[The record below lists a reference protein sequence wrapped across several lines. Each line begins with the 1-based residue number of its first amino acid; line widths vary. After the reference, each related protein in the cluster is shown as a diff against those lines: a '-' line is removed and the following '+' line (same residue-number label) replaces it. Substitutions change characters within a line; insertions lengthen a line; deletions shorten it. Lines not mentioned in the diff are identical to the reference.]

1 MHSMTTTT
9 PDTDAQPESPA
20 PQPVTFAQLLDDLA
34 YSGLSPQEQGR
45 RFERLAKRFLQVE
58 PKFADQFSDVWLWN
72 EWPGRGNRP
81 DNGIDLVAKDR
92 YTGELTGIQAKF
104 FDPSVR
110 LQKGKIDSFFTEL
123 GKVDFAQGLVI
134 NTSVEWSSSAESAL
148 QDQSKPIARLGV
160 DELVDS
166 TVDWSQFSFDR
177 PEDLVQRPKKEPRR
191 YQREAIEDVVRG
203 FETNDRGRL
212 IMACGTGKTFT
223 SLKLVERMVPAGG
236 SVLFL
241 VPSIALL
248 QQTLNEWTAN
258 ADTRLRSF
266 AVCSDASVGR
276 NAKRLEEDIAA
287 VDVGFPATTDAA
299 VLAQRAALS
308 GGEDAITVVFCT
320 YQSIDVVTRAQG
332 MGLGAFDLV
341 ISDEA
346 HRTTGVTEAGADG
359 SAFTAVHDPA
369 KIQAAKRL
377 YMTATPRLY
386 LEEAKTKAEQDSV
399 TVYSMDDETTYG
411 PEFHR
416 LGFGKAVEMG
426 HLTDYKVLVLAV
438 DEQAVLDRFGAVI
451 SGSGEVNL
459 EDAARIVGCW
469 NGLAK
474 RTVNGEKLDIQDR
487 SPMHRAVAFSRSI
500 ADSKKLAAQIETVGR
515 ELVASADDDAPALRM
530 EADHVDGTHSM
541 LERSK
546 RLDWLKQPAGED
558 VVRILSNARCLSE
571 GVDVP
576 TLDAVLFLNP
586 RNSPV
591 DVVQSVGRVMRT
603 APGKEYGY
611 IILPIAVKADEDPET
626 ALNDNKRYRV
636 VWDVLQALRA
646 HDDRFEAMVNKID
659 LGGTQDKV
667 DVALITKE
675 DLPSVAAD
683 PQNETD
689 GPGADLVPADP
700 SAADDD
706 TVPGEGEGTETD
718 PDAPDSANRGVADA
732 LFHMTPAQA
741 WRDAIYARMVRKVG
755 DRRYWEDWAKDVKD
769 IADRHMTRIRSIL
782 HGEDPRPREE
792 FGVFLDGLRGN
803 LNESITEDDAI
814 GMLSQHLITK
824 PVFEALFEDYSFAAH
839 NPVSQVMDSMV
850 RVLDSYNL
858 KTEVDSL
865 EDFYRGVRVRA
876 EGVDTAEGK
885 QKIITELYERFFKL
899 AFPRTAESLGIVYTP
914 VQVVDFILRAVDE
927 ALREHFGAS
936 ISDEGVHVL
945 DPFTGTGTFIV
956 RLLQSGLIRP
966 EDLLRKYTQ
975 ELHANE
981 LLLMA
986 YYIAAIN
993 IEATLHGLLVE
1004 RALAAG
1010 EPAESVGYEPF
1021 EGIVLADTFQMTEDG
1036 DTLDEAVFTS
1046 NNQRVKDQNALDIR
1060 VIIGNPPYSVGQT
1073 SGNDDN
1079 ANLSYP
1085 SLDASIRHSYAKLS
1099 TAQNKNSIYDS
1110 YIRAIRWGSNRLL
1123 NSDQGGVLCYVSNG
1137 GYIDGNTAD
1146 GLRKSLYSEF
1156 HEIYVYNLRGNQRTA
1171 GEQSRK
1177 EGGKIFDSGSR
1188 NTVAVLL
1195 LVKRP
1200 GEVEQCRLHY
1210 KDIGDYLDRQTKLDL
1225 VEQATLGGLDW
1236 KEITPNAEGDW
1247 INQRDDRFST
1257 FQPLSAREG
1266 KDAVFATHS
1275 RGLATSRDAWV
1286 YNSAADAVRKNVNC
1300 MVAFYNGQV
1309 SSAAAGGALSTD
1321 ATSIAWGGELRRL
1334 ASAGRNI
1341 HVATSSLRRASY
1353 RPFNAQWVHFQAE
1366 LNERQYQLRQI
1377 FPLETSRNVGL
1388 VLTAPSS
1395 HYPEFSALMTDTLPD
1410 LHLHDSGQFF
1420 PRYTYVESDINLF
1433 SQGDG
1438 PSSTAD
1444 RYTRVDNI
1452 TDATLASYR
1461 SQYGEAVTKDDIF
1474 YYVYGLLHSPDY
1486 RQRFGADL
1494 KKMLPRIPRVPSA
1507 EDFRAFSDAGR
1518 ALSELHI
1525 GYEDVEPYP
1534 LEEHWTAAAEGL
1546 DEYERFRVT
1555 KMKYGGNARAGWDKT
1570 TVKYSAWLTLTGIPE
1585 EAQRYML
1592 GSRSAVDW
1600 ILERYQVKTDK
1611 ASGIVNDP
1619 NDWSRE
1625 HDQPRYIRD
1634 LIGRI
1639 VTVSLETM
1647 EIVDALPGLE
1657 VE

>member
-1 MHSMTTTT
+1 MDRMTTIT
-9 PDTDAQPESPA
+9 PDSATPDDTAH
-20 PQPVTFAQLLDDLA
+20 PVSFAQLLDDLA

-177 PEDLVQRPKKEPRR
+177 PEDLVQRPKKDPRR
-191 YQREAIEDVVRG
+191 YQRDAIDDVVRG
-203 FETNDRGRL
+203 FEASDRGRL

-223 SLKLVERMVPAGG
+223 SLKLVERMVAPGG

-258 ADTRLRSF
+258 ADVRLRSF

-276 NAKRLEEDIAA
+276 DTKRLEEDIAA

-299 VLAQRAALS
+299 VLAQRAALP

-332 MGLGAFDLV
+332 MGLGEFDLV

-346 HRTTGVTEAGADG
+346 HRTTGVTEAGKDG
-359 SAFTAVHDPA
+359 STFTAVHDPA
-369 KIQAAKRL
+369 RLQAAKRL

-386 LEEAKTKAEQDSV
+386 LEKAQTKAEQDGV
-399 TVYSMDDETTYG
+399 TVYSMDKEDTYG

-515 ELVASADDDAPALRM
+515 ELVASSDDDAPALRM

-683 PQNETD
+683 PENVTD
-689 GPGADLVPADP
+689 GPGANLVPAAP
-700 SAADDD
+700 SAAGDD
-706 TVPGEGEGTETD
+706 TVPGGDKDVETD
-718 PDAPDSANRGVADA
+718 SDAPDSSNRGVADA

-741 WRDAIYARMVRKVG
+741 WRDAIFARMVRKVG
-755 DRRYWEDWAKDVKD
+755 DRRYWEDWAADVKD
-769 IADRHMTRIRSIL
+769 IADRHMTRIRAIL

-803 LNESITEDDAI
+803 LNDSITEDNAI
-814 GMLSQHLITK
+814 EMLSQHLITK

-839 NPVSQVMDSMV
+839 NPVSRVMDSMV
-850 RVLDSYNL
+850 EVLEQYNL
-858 KTEVDSL
+858 ESEVDSL
-865 EDFYRGVRVRA
+865 QDFYRGVRVRA
-876 EGVDTAEGK
+876 EGIDSAEGK
-885 QKIITELYERFFKL
+885 QRIITELYERFFKL

-914 VQVVDFILRAVDE
+914 VQVVDFILRATDE

-956 RLLQSGLIRP
+956 RLLQSGLIRQ

-1004 RALAAG
+1004 Q
-1010 EPAESVGYEPF
+1010 AELNGDDGTSVGYEPF
-1021 EGIVLADTFQMTEDG
+1021 GGIVLTDTFQMTEDG

-1046 NNQRVKDQNALDIR
+1046 NNERVVKQNDLDM
-1060 VIIGNPPYSVGQT
+1060 N
-1073 SGNDDN
+1073 
-1079 ANLSYP
+1079 
-1085 SLDASIRHSYAKLS
+1085 
-1099 TAQNKNSIYDS
+1099 
-1110 YIRAIRWGSNRLL
+1110 
-1123 NSDQGGVLCYVSNG
+1123 
-1137 GYIDGNTAD
+1137 
-1146 GLRKSLYSEF
+1146 
-1156 HEIYVYNLRGNQRTA
+1156 
-1171 GEQSRK
+1171 
-1177 EGGKIFDSGSR
+1177 
-1188 NTVAVLL
+1188 
-1195 LVKRP
+1195 RP
-1200 GEVEQCRLHY
+1200 GFV
-1210 KDIGDYLDRQTKLDL
+1210 
-1225 VEQATLGGLDW
+1225 
-1236 KEITPNAEGDW
+1236 
-1247 INQRDDRFST
+1247 
-1257 FQPLSAREG
+1257 
-1266 KDAVFATHS
+1266 
-1275 RGLATSRDAWV
+1275 RGS
-1286 YNSAADAVRKNVNC
+1286 
-1300 MVAFYNGQV
+1300 QV
-1309 SSAAAGGALSTD
+1309 PS
-1321 ATSIAWGGELRRL
+1321 
-1334 ASAGRNI
+1334 
-1341 HVATSSLRRASY
+1341 RRAPTRGSHDGR
-1353 RPFNAQWVHFQAE
+1353 RPRTRPE
-1366 LNERQYQLRQI
+1366 E
-1377 FPLETSRNVGL
+1377 PSR
-1388 VLTAPSS
+1388 S
-1395 HYPEFSALMTDTLPD
+1395 
-1410 LHLHDSGQFF
+1410 
-1420 PRYTYVESDINLF
+1420 PRAR
-1433 SQGDG
+1433 GDG
-1438 PSSTAD
+1438 
-1444 RYTRVDNI
+1444 
-1452 TDATLASYR
+1452 
-1461 SQYGEAVTKDDIF
+1461 
-1474 YYVYGLLHSPDY
+1474 
-1486 RQRFGADL
+1486 
-1494 KKMLPRIPRVPSA
+1494 
-1507 EDFRAFSDAGR
+1507 
-1518 ALSELHI
+1518 
-1525 GYEDVEPYP
+1525 
-1534 LEEHWTAAAEGL
+1534 
-1546 DEYERFRVT
+1546 
-1555 KMKYGGNARAGWDKT
+1555 
-1570 TVKYSAWLTLTGIPE
+1570 
-1585 EAQRYML
+1585 
-1592 GSRSAVDW
+1592 
-1600 ILERYQVKTDK
+1600 
-1611 ASGIVNDP
+1611 
-1619 NDWSRE
+1619 
-1625 HDQPRYIRD
+1625 
-1634 LIGRI
+1634 
-1639 VTVSLETM
+1639 
-1647 EIVDALPGLE
+1647 
-1657 VE
+1657 